1 MAILS
6 HGVDLVDVQRIEHM
20 LESHGERF
28 TDRVF
33 TAGERSY
40 ADAGGQQ
47 RAERYAAR
55 FACKEAVFKVLG
67 TGWGQGVSWSEVDV
81 SRNADGKPGIEV
93 TGRVPE
99 TPPFF
104 DQASVAIAP
113 LRMARGVQNKVLEAL
128 SMGTAVVTSSQAAR
142 GLGQTPD
149 DVLQVA
155 DGADATTDAICDLLA
170 NPSRAR
176 AMGATAAAWVRE
188 HWRWDQVLHSFDV
201 DSCCL
206 GYDTT
211 ACACGPPSAAA
222 ARW

>member
-93 TGRVPE
+93 TGIAAQKAELLGIREWFVSISH
-99 TPPFF
+99 TAG
-104 DQASVAIAP
+104 QAMASVIAAGEP
-113 LRMARGVQNKVLEAL
+113 
-128 SMGTAVVTSSQAAR
+128 AA
-142 GLGQTPD
+142 
-149 DVLQVA
+149 
-155 DGADATTDAICDLLA
+155 
-170 NPSRAR
+170 
-176 AMGATAAAWVRE
+176 
-188 HWRWDQVLHSFDV
+188 
-201 DSCCL
+201 
-206 GYDTT
+206 
-211 ACACGPPSAAA
+211 
-222 ARW
+222 